1 MAISIENFRQNF
13 RGQGYRTNLF
23 EVSGPIGNEGADTQ
37 TTFLVR
43 AAQLPASNLG
53 TVEVPFRGRTIKL
66 PGDRSFDDW
75 TITVLMDDFDLRDK
89 FERWSNSINT
99 MASNRSI
106 SFPQFTDPDSS
117 GYLRD
122 WSVTA
127 LGRNGERLKNYNIIG
142 CFPSVIS
149 SVDLSADA
157 TTTVGEFTVTLTYQY
172 WTAPDTTDGSPITV
186 EPVADSDAPPPLL
199 ARP

>member
-23 EVSGPIGNEGADTQ
+23 EVTGNIGTEGEDQQ
-37 TTFLVR
+37 TSFLVR

-75 TITVLMDDFDLRDK
+75 TITVLMDNFDLRDK
-89 FERWSNSINT
+89 FERWSNSINSF
-99 MASNRSI
+99 ASNRSLG
-106 SFPQFTDPDSS
+106 FPQFANPDST

-122 WSVTA
+122 WAVTA
-127 LGRNGERLKNYNIIG
+127 LGRNGEALKTYSIVG

-172 WTAPDTTDGSPITV
+172 WTSNTTDGSSQVGPP
-186 EPVADSDAPPPLL
+186 EPVTDPDS
-199 ARP
+199 